1 MSSLYTESAVT
12 DNPAIFLQAEKN
24 FLKKVTLLFGV
35 RSEWNVVQGLGTQSS
50 GPVFRAGINYQV
62 AKKTNIRASFGQSFR
77 FASIGEKYINTSLGP
92 ISIFPNPDLR
102 PERGWS
108 AEVAIKQGFKIS
120 NWHAYGDVAVFWM
133 EMRDMIEYPI
143 GLYEVDGES
152 KLGFKPL
159 NVSRAR
165 VAGIE
170 LGLSGDGNIGPVP
183 VRLYVGYTFNYPA
196 DLEDDTT
203 QLNVNVYMQNLFT
216 SISNPD
222 SLQQQSILK
231 YRIANVFKADLEFD
245 LWKFTVGINAEYNS
259 FMDRIDA
266 EFESLLPGIS
276 DYRKLNDSG
285 VWRLDGRV
293 FYRI

>member
-1 MSSLYTESAVT
+1 
-12 DNPAIFLQAEKN
+12 
-24 FLKKVTLLFGV
+24 
-35 RSEWNVVQGLGTQSS
+35 
-50 GPVFRAGINYQV
+50 
-62 AKKTNIRASFGQSFR
+62 
-77 FASIGEKYINTSLGP
+77 
-92 ISIFPNPDLR
+92 
-102 PERGWS
+102 
-108 AEVAIKQGFKIS
+108 
-120 NWHAYGDVAVFWM
+120 
-133 EMRDMIEYPI
+133 MIEYPI

-293 FYRI
+293 FYRIGKRSTVGFIVKNMTNEFFSMRPGIMEAPRSFTLQYKLTI